1 MLQTPPRLPD
11 LSVDFMSWLNR
22 ELRRRIEG
30 PDSEYKEGKKTGLVN
45 RLKAYFTRGGL
56 A

>member
-1 MLQTPPRLPD
+1 MLQSPPQLPD
-11 LSVDFMSWLNR
+11 LSVDFMSWINA

-30 PDSEYKEGKKTGLVN
+30 PEPSEEQEDEKSGIVN
-45 RLKAYFTRGGL
+45 RLKAYLTR